1 MRVLFAHGFEGGPD
15 GSKPTYMR
23 DVLGWDVTSPVMSD
37 LGWSIED
44 QTEVL
49 LKLIDNGEYDLV
61 IGSSMGGLAAANA
74 SGMREDL
81 AFKMVLIAPAFGLYN
96 SWENLTEE
104 ELDSWREEG
113 IRRYSGFELEI
124 DLGWDFME
132 AARRMSWP
140 EIKHR
145 TTIIHG
151 SKDDVVPLE
160 VSQRVSEGSDLVD
173 LVVIDDDHRMK
184 ECLSQL
190 ADIASSLM
198 SC

>member
-1 MRVLFAHGFEGGPD
+1 
-15 GSKPTYMR
+15 
-23 DVLGWDVTSPVMSD
+23 
-37 LGWSIED
+37 
-44 QTEVL
+44 
-49 LKLIDNGEYDLV
+49 
-61 IGSSMGGLAAANA
+61 
-74 SGMREDL
+74 
-81 AFKMVLIAPAFGLYN
+81 
-96 SWENLTEE
+96 
-104 ELDSWREEG
+104 LDSWREEG

-140 EIKHR
+140 EIKHQ

-160 VSQRVSEGSDLVD
+160 VSQRVSKGSDLVD